1 MIELKTFSQFN
12 GIRHGFYNAKE
23 SALIQDIILM
33 NQVHSADVCIIDCI
47 PPEPL
52 SVDALVT
59 KTVGLKLGIKTADC
73 APVLFADPVNGV
85 IGAAHAGWKGA
96 FQGILESCVLA
107 MITQGAELKNI
118 FAGIGPH
125 LQKRSFEISKSMLDL
140 FPVTQHIFFETQNDK
155 ILFDF
160 HAYILHRLNCMGLAG
175 IDDVV
180 VDTYTDPN
188 YLSYRRDPKNPAR
201 QFSVISLDKGIAF

>member
-1 MIELKTFSQFN
+1 MIKLKTFSQFK
-12 GIRHGFYNAKE
+12 GIQHGFYDAKE
-23 SALIQDIILM
+23 SFFVQDVILM
-33 NQVHSADVCIIDCI
+33 NQVHSTDVCVIDSI
-47 PPEPL
+47 PREPL

-59 KTVGLKLGIKTADC
+59 KTVGLKLGVKTADC

-107 MITQGAELKNI
+107 MINQGAELKNI

-125 LQKRSFEISKSMLDL
+125 LQKKSFEVSKNMLDL
-140 FPVTQHIFFETQNDK
+140 FPITQYTFFEILNDK

-160 HAYILHRLNCMGLAG
+160 HAYIVHRLNHIGLAG
-175 IDDVV
+175 IDAVV
-180 VDTYTDPN
+180 IDTYTDPN
-188 YLSYRRDPKNPAR
+188 YLSYRRNPKNPAR
-201 QFSVISLDKGIAF
+201 QISMISLDKGIAF